1 MQMLRFLRRVFII
14 LILLI
19 IVFFIF
25 RFIKP
30 EATSRFVDKVKNI
43 PTTISSRFH
52 REKKSEIII
61 NGNTTS
67 SSSNFEINENN
78 DDEYDNEIYIPV
90 VVDEDNNEIDNET
103 VENEDNEEIKN
114 SWLEELNK
122 ELDKIMATGNNTE
135 NIGISETWN
144 SNNVQITENT
154 WNTLPSWFVV
164 IDVEQPYTW
173 TNQNNTQTGTTTNTA
188 TNTWNST
195 QTNATNSENNNP
207 QNNNST
213 TSTTTN
219 QQQCWRCSIPTEWN
233 CLSDRDCDQMVQDLW
248 NWNIIINK

>member
-43 PTTISSRFH
+43 PTTISSWFH

-67 SSSNFEINENN
+67 TSSNFEINENN
-78 DDEYDNEIYIPV
+78 DEYDNEINIPV
-90 VVDEDNNEIDNET
+90 VVDEENNVIDDKT
-103 VENEDNEEIKN
+103 VDNEDNEEIKN

-122 ELDKIMATGNNTE
+122 ELDKIMASGNNIENTE
-135 NIGISETWN
+135 INETWN
-144 SNNVQITENT
+144 SNNIQITEST

-173 TNQNNTQTGTTTNTA
+173 TNQTNTQANTTNTGNNNTQSYNNTPNNTQNSNATSNNTTT
-188 TNTWNST
+188 
-195 QTNATNSENNNP
+195 
-207 QNNNST
+207 
-213 TSTTTN
+213 
-219 QQQCWRCSIPTEWN
+219 QQQCWRCSTDGK
-233 CLSDRDCDQMVQDLW
+233 CLSVQDCEDLVRDLW
-248 NWNIIINK
+248 SLN

>member
-43 PTTISSRFH
+43 PTTISNWFH

-67 SSSNFEINENN
+67 TSSNFEINENN
-78 DDEYDNEIYIPV
+78 DEYDNEINIPV
-90 VVDEDNNEIDNET
+90 VIDEDNNEIDNET
-103 VENEDNEEIKN
+103 VENEDNKEIKN

-122 ELDKIMATGNNTE
+122 ELDKIMASGNNIENTE
-135 NIGISETWN
+135 MNNLTHEQIKLIHKQIQPTQEIITHKAIIIHQITLKIATQHQTTQQLN
-144 SNNVQITENT
+144 NNVD
-154 WNTLPSWFVV
+154 
-164 IDVEQPYTW
+164 DV
-173 TNQNNTQTGTTTNTA
+173 
-188 TNTWNST
+188 
-195 QTNATNSENNNP
+195 
-207 QNNNST
+207 
-213 TSTTTN
+213 
-219 QQQCWRCSIPTEWN
+219 
-233 CLSDRDCDQMVQDLW
+233 LQMVNACQCKTVK
-248 NWNIIINK
+248 I

>member
-30 EATSRFVDKVKNI
+30 EATNRFVDKVRWI
-43 PTTISSRFH
+43 PTTISNRFH

-61 NGNTTS
+61 NWNTTS
-67 SSSNFEINENN
+67 TSSNFEINE
-78 DDEYDNEIYIPV
+78 DDTDDYDNEIYIPV
-90 VVDEDNNEIDNET
+90 VVDEDTTTNEAEDGDNWEMKDMSRL
-103 VENEDNEEIKN
+103 N
-114 SWLEELNK
+114 ELNK
-122 ELDKIMATGNNTE
+122 ELDKILESWNNTVE
-135 NIGISETWN
+135 NNNESQNWN
-144 SNNVQITENT
+144 NIQITEIT

-173 TNQNNTQTGTTTNTA
+173 TNQTNTQTSTTTNT
-188 TNTWNST
+188 
-195 QTNATNSENNNP
+195 
-207 QNNNST
+207 T

-219 QQQCWRCSIPTEWN
+219 NWNNSSNNTQNNSNTSNNTTYQQWN
-233 CLSDRDCDQMVQDLW
+233 CGPWLSVQDCEEMY
-248 NWNIIINK
+248 NIFWNINID

>member
-43 PTTISSRFH
+43 PTTISSRFL

-67 SSSNFEINENN
+67 TSSNFEINENN
-78 DDEYDNEIYIPV
+78 DDEYDNEINIPV

-122 ELDKIMATGNNTE
+122 ELDKIMASGNNIENTE
-135 NIGISETWN
+135 INGTWN

-188 TNTWNST
+188 TNTWNGT
-195 QTNATNSENNNP
+195 QTNATNSGNNNP

-219 QQQCWRCSIPTEWN
+219 QQQCWACSAEWE
-233 CLSDRDCDQMVQDLW
+233 CVSVQDCEEFYNIFW
-248 NWNIIINK
+248 NWNININ